1 MSNNVSKWS
10 ADVFTL
16 CWSEWQPN
24 TKPIWSPRTTVQLSE
39 SCYRLKPRACKKLA
53 VSRQQHTHPH
63 SIATHTQHTHTLWN
77 GRRTKPW
84 SLTTFEIIL
93 SAAYFSKSILL
104 VSLPLCSQQ
113 TGESSVSRVKLSK
126 NQEYA
131 DLQTPKENNTSASP
145 WGLCTT
151 TELVQFNKS
160 LTCAWRDTSLYLC
173 VSLAVHWRG
182 GRKNIHMHF
191 IHALLAKAYLQS
203 LQSSESFLSNS
214 QRLWTVTALNVNR
227 LIFLSK
233 WSSMTQTTQKE
244 VLFRLELFTL
254 EGTVWAVVFI

>member
-1 MSNNVSKWS
+1 MCPNEVQMYSPCVGPSGSRTPNQSDPREPQSSCRRAVTDSNQGHAKSLLFPGNSTHIHT
-10 ADVFTL
+10 A
-16 CWSEWQPN
+16 
-24 TKPIWSPRTTVQLSE
+24 SP
-39 SCYRLKPRACKKLA
+39 
-53 VSRQQHTHPH
+53 
-63 SIATHTQHTHTLWN
+63 HTHTLWN
-77 GRRTKPW
+77 RRRTKPW

-93 SAAYFSKSILL
+93 SAAYFCKSILL